1 MSKNWT
7 FLSHHAH
14 VLLALSEN
22 PDLTID
28 ELAQIAN
35 LTPRSIVNVLSDLEL
50 GGYVEKTKEGRT
62 NHYEINLDASLR
74 HSTSSNRT
82 LRELIAALGQIEK

>member
-50 GGYVEKTKEGRT
+50 GGYVEKTKERRN

-74 HSTSSNRT
+74 HPTSSNRT